1 MFIAFLK
8 RLIREEIAAD
18 RKEQAARQEYELDR
32 AIFTLNEQGYCPRHL
47 IHVGTTGKVIRSKRM
62 FRYELNPCPQC
73 EPDRQR
79 EAEERARGVQ
89 EQVSEAIRRLRD
101 GQ

>member
-1 MFIAFLK
+1 
-8 RLIREEIAAD
+8 
-18 RKEQAARQEYELDR
+18 
-32 AIFTLNEQGYCPRHL
+32 
-47 IHVGTTGKVIRSKRM
+47 M